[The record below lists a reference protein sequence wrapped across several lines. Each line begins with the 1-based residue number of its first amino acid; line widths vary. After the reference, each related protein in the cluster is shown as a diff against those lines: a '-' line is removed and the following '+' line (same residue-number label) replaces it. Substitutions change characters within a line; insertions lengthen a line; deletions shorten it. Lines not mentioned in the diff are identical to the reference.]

1 MNDPIVLL
9 LFLAT
14 WGGMVLVF
22 RRLTDDFR
30 KATLR
35 QSEQSPAPAVD
46 EELLRITAEVQETV
60 EGLGEALTKRAEQ
73 LRTLIAEADSRI
85 AALAAQ
91 PRSAA
96 PAAAPAAE
104 PSPAAPAARV
114 PASGTTRGRGDALP
128 LPLGERVPAE
138 RAAGEGP
145 TPPVGQGA
153 DDVRRL
159 AAEGHDVDTIA
170 RLTKRGREEVRIV
183 LRRAP
188 SQPAAGR

>member
-1 MNDPIVLL
+1 MSDSIVLV

-14 WGGMVLVF
+14 WGGMVLLF

-30 KATLR
+30 RATVR
-35 QSEQSPAPAVD
+35 QSEQSAEQAGTPAVD

-60 EGLGEALTKRAEQ
+60 EGLGEALTRRAEH

-91 PRSAA
+91 PRPITPAA
-96 PAAAPAAE
+96 HAAVPEPAPPPPVATAAAPQRQPE
-104 PSPAAPAARV
+104 PVAP
-114 PASGTTRGRGDALP
+114 
-128 LPLGERVPAE
+128 
-138 RAAGEGP
+138 
-145 TPPVGQGA
+145 PPVGQGV

-170 RLTKRGREEVRIV
+170 RLTKRGREEVRIL
-183 LRRAP
+183 LRR
-188 SQPAAGR
+188 SN